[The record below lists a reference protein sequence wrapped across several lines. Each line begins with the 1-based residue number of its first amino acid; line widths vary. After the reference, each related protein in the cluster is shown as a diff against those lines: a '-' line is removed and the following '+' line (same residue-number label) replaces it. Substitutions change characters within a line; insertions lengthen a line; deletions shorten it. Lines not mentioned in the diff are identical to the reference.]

1 VYLVQILLPLRD
13 NEGKPFPA
21 DAFAQV
27 RSELAERFGGVTFYA
42 RSPAV
47 GIWKDDDG
55 EVDRDEIVVAEVM
68 AEREDREW
76 WRAYRAE
83 LERRFR
89 QEEMVVRSTAC
100 ERL

>member
-1 VYLVQILLPLRD
+1 MHLIQILLPLRD
-13 NEGKPFPA
+13 NEGEPFA
-21 DAFAQV
+21 SAEFGRV
-27 RSELAERFGGVTFYA
+27 RRELAERFGGVTFYA

-55 EVDRDEIVVAEVM
+55 GEDRDEIVVAEVM

-89 QEEMVVRSTAC
+89 QEEMVVRSTRC
-100 ERL
+100 DLL

>member
-13 NEGKPFPA
+13 NQGEPFPPA
-21 DAFAQV
+21 EFARV
-27 RSELAERFGGVTFYA
+27 RRELAERFGGVTFYA

-55 EVDRDEIVVAEVM
+55 GEDRDEIVVAEVM
-68 AEREDREW
+68 AEREDRAW
-76 WRAYRAE
+76 WRDYRAE